1 MYIQTNL
8 KQEFL
13 STTKYDGL
21 IPLPKSEE
29 PGKPTLDCRTLQ
41 LLFQWERAKKK
52 NKQKKHKNQTLQQ
65 KLQKIVLRY

>member
-1 MYIQTNL
+1 MYTQTNL

-21 IPLPKSEE
+21 IPLPKFEE
-29 PGKPTLDCRTLQ
+29 PGKPTLDCSTLQ
-41 LLFQWERAKKK
+41 LLFQWERAKK